1 MKKEDKFFYE
11 DLVEKLKEN
20 KFLNDQN
27 FEVKQEYNNIII
39 KKTSAKVYYELEM
52 WIDSIFGLK
61 KKYRFVLSS
70 NTFYN
75 KRLASGKLINHPSDV
90 FYFLDDDFDKKIFKS
105 DYETGDEKSLNHF
118 PNNLFNNLILLIKYT
133 YKKKGLNKTEFQEIF
148 ELTNFGN
155 PNDLG

>member
-1 MKKEDKFFYE
+1 MKKEDKFVYE

-90 FYFLDDDFDKKIFKS
+90 FYFLAADFDKKFFKS

-118 PNNLFNNLILLIKYT
+118 PNN
-133 YKKKGLNKTEFQEIF
+133 
-148 ELTNFGN
+148 
-155 PNDLG
+155 

>member
-27 FEVKQEYNNIII
+27 YEVKQEYNEVIIE
-39 KKTSAKVYYELEM
+39 KPSAKVSYNLSM
-52 WIDSIFGLK
+52 WIDSIFGFK
-61 KKYRFVLSS
+61 KKYKFVLAS
-70 NTFYN
+70 NTIY
-75 KRLASGKLINHPSDV
+75 KSRHPSCV
-90 FYFLDDDFDKKIFKS
+90 VYFLDDDFDKIIFKPEVTEFS
-105 DYETGDEKSLNHF
+105 KGDDLWLNHF

-133 YKKKGLNKTEFQEIF
+133 YKKKGLTKREFKELF